1 MNGGKRI
8 VVEVRIGES
17 LNPACEKL
25 IKERREG
32 EC

>member
-8 VVEVRIGES
+8 VVELRVGES
-17 LNPACEKL
+17 LNPECERL
-25 IKERREG
+25 IKGRREG